1 MTVIQPVSA
10 QGSRG
15 YTLIE
20 LVLVIVIAGIL
31 AAVAV
36 PHFFNNPVFSQRGY
50 ADELAGAL
58 RAAQKAAVASDCPAQ
73 VTVAAGSYVVQ
84 QQAAAGNTCNA
95 NDSTWSTPV
104 VALDGA
110 VVQGTAPAGVTASP
124 TGSFVFT
131 GSGALS
137 ASPGTSL
144 AVGPYTISIDA
155 TTGFVQVQ

>member
-1 MTVIQPVSA
+1 
-10 QGSRG
+10 
-15 YTLIE
+15 
-20 LVLVIVIAGIL
+20 VIAGVL

-36 PHFFNNPVFSQRGY
+36 PHFFDNQVFSERGY

-58 RAAQKAAVASDCPAQ
+58 RLAQKAAVASDCPVA
-73 VTVAAGSYVVQ
+73 VTIAAGSYALQ
-84 QQAAAGNTCNA
+84 QQAAAGNTCNP

-104 VALDGA
+104 VGESGA
-110 VVQGTAPAGVTASP
+110 SVQGTAPTGVSASP

-144 AVGPYTISIDA
+144 TVGSHTIAIDA